1 MTVDDL
7 IAAYIEARNAVE
19 WGAEKRGLLPLTNDM
34 SRAGVTAIVRAL
46 RDTMV
51 QVHLDGQE
59 FGYADEGTAIRGAE
73 IVVDRAINEILGDA
87 GEKVAEGNLTNPSE
101 GRVIAPA
108 TDPYEP
114 ITGVTDYHRGKTTDA
129 APAVCVWKLADPDV
143 VESGCGQ
150 PYSAEVMRDICPSC
164 GKPIAFKDANH
175 G

>member
-19 WGAEKRGLLPLTNDM
+19 WGAEK
-34 SRAGVTAIVRAL
+34 
-46 RDTMV
+46 
-51 QVHLDGQE
+51 
-59 FGYADEGTAIRGAE
+59 
-73 IVVDRAINEILGDA
+73 
-87 GEKVAEGNLTNPSE
+87 
-101 GRVIAPA
+101 
-108 TDPYEP
+108 P